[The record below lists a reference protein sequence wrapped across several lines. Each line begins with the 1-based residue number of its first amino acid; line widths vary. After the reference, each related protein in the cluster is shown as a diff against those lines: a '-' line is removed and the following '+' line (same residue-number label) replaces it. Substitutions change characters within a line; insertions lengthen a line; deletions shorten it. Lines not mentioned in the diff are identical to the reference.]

1 MNRDSCSTAF
11 LLSGRAKISI
21 LLARCFKM
29 KAAQLFAAIFFA
41 LLFFAVA
48 VPPASSA
55 SPTHAIP
62 QQANPGQTVPQAQQP
77 PQFMRQRARPSAE
90 SQATPRPTEEQKKLP
105 PPEEKLVV
113 TKHSGRV
120 GGQQMDYTATAATYV
135 IKADDGTP
143 KATMFYVAYTKDGV
157 SDISHRPIS
166 FVYNGGPGSASLFTH
181 MGMGP
186 KRIVL
191 TPDGHGMPAPYSIVD
206 NEDSF
211 LDATDLVFIDAIST
225 GYSRPAPGEN
235 TAQFHGVIE
244 DANWFADFIYE
255 YITRNGRWDSPKFLI
270 GESYGTTRSAE
281 LSGVLQERHQ
291 IYLNGI
297 VLFSSVAFSNWGA
310 DDRTEFFFPTY
321 ATTAWYHHLLPPDLQ
336 SESIEQVA
344 QQARDFAHG
353 EYAAAL
359 EKGSDLSAADRD
371 KVVHDM
377 ARLTGLSPK
386 YIEECNL
393 RVSPF
398 RWFKELERDKGRTVG
413 RLDSRFEGIDSDSA
427 GERPEYDPS
436 EASYEGAFV
445 ATFQDYVRR
454 DLKWDSDAYYTVTA
468 NVRPW
473 DQTGNTEVAE
483 VLRAAMTQQTH
494 LKVLVICGYYDV
506 ATPFNGIE
514 HTFSHMNLD
523 PSIRKNVSFA
533 YYESGHMVYIDQ
545 KAHDKLHKDIDGF
558 IEASYPH

>member
-1 MNRDSCSTAF
+1 
-11 LLSGRAKISI
+11 
-21 LLARCFKM
+21 M
-29 KAAQLFAAIFFA
+29 KAKSFWGA
-41 LLFFAVA
+41 AVA
-48 VPPASSA
+48 GIFCAVMISGVDIVSA
-55 SPTHAIP
+55 AGAAQQ
-62 QQANPGQTVPQAQQP
+62 QQANPGQTVPDAQRPQQGFQPRRGPQPGGGQAAGAP
-77 PQFMRQRARPSAE
+77 KVVDD
-90 SQATPRPTEEQKKLP
+90 QKKLP
-105 PPEEKLVV
+105 PPEEKTSV
-113 TKHSGRV
+113 TQHSARV
-120 GGQQMDYTATAATYV
+120 GGQQINYTATAATYV

-157 SDISHRPIS
+157 SDIAHRPIS

-186 KRIVL
+186 KRVVL
-191 TPDGHGMPAPYSIVD
+191 TPDGHGMPAPYAIVD

-235 TAQFHGVIE
+235 PAQFHGVIE

-255 YITRNGRWDSPKFLI
+255 YVTRTGRWMSPKYLI

-281 LSGVLQERHQ
+281 LSGVLQERHE

-310 DDRTEFFFPTY
+310 DNRTVFYFPTY
-321 ATTAWYHHLLPPDLQ
+321 VTTAWYHHLLAADLQ
-336 SESIEQVA
+336 AEPIAQVA
-344 QQARDFAHG
+344 QQAREFAHG
-353 EYAAAL
+353 EYAQAL
-359 EKGSDLSAADRD
+359 EKGSMLTDAERD
-371 KVVHDM
+371 KVANDM
-377 ARLTGLSPK
+377 SRLTGLSAK
-386 YIEECNL
+386 FIEEANL

-398 RWFKELERDKGRTVG
+398 RWFKELERDKRRTVG
-413 RLDSRFEGIDSDSA
+413 RLDSRFEGIDADAA

-454 DLKWDSDAYYTVTA
+454 ELKWESDAYYTVSA
-468 NVRPW
+468 SVQPW

-483 VLRAAMTQQTH
+483 VLRAAMTQQGD
-494 LKVLVICGYYDV
+494 LKVLVVCGYYDV

-514 HTFSHMNLD
+514 HTFTHMNLD
-523 PSIRKNVSFA
+523 PTIQKNVSFA
-533 YYESGHMVYIDQ
+533 YYESGHMVYIDE
-545 KAHDKLHKDIDGF
+545 KEHHKLHKDIDEF
-558 IEASYPH
+558 IEANYKH